1 MRKPLLSLIKYNTL
15 YTLLLFAKIERK
27 LTYGANP
34 SQRDWLWALR
44 GKIKT
49 SLMYCKF
56 TLCLRNST
64 IKLSGQ
70 HCKEPILKISS
81 FHLFLQFVRAI

>member
-34 SQRDWLWALR
+34 SQRDWLW
-44 GKIKT
+44 T
-49 SLMYCKF
+49 
-56 TLCLRNST
+56 
-64 IKLSGQ
+64 
-70 HCKEPILKISS
+70 
-81 FHLFLQFVRAI
+81 